1 MNKQNK
7 KIWRISLLA
16 MLMLGTGLFANAQK
30 LAVKNNLL
38 YDMTQTPNIGFE
50 YAVSPKWTIG
60 LNLGIN
66 TSWHHASGG
75 SGFFFPFSKGSAHG
89 EHDKVQWRHILIAPE
104 ARYWFCSVFEG
115 HFFGFNALATCFN
128 QGNVKYPFGLYPSLK
143 DHRRQGKAFG
153 AGIFYGYSWI
163 LSPHWSIEAEG
174 GIDVGIAHF
183 KEYDCAN
190 CVVFQRKDTKP
201 FIAPKI
207 GINAV
212 YNIK

>member
-1 MNKQNK
+1 
-7 KIWRISLLA
+7 

-89 EHDKVQWRHILIAPE
+89 EHDKVQWRHILI
-104 ARYWFCSVFEG
+104 
-115 HFFGFNALATCFN
+115 
-128 QGNVKYPFGLYPSLK
+128 SLK

-190 CVVFQRKDTKP
+190 CGVFQRKDTKP